1 MNTKIRRRTWIVTL
15 PMVGL
20 AAAYA
25 YFFYLP
31 GQRAITQ
38 LSEEVA
44 AAEAFVDQARDLAVI
59 VEPTR
64 QHLNKTRQYN
74 EVWEKAAPSGVG
86 LFTLL
91 GEINRLCKESG
102 ATATQFDPEEAVRRQ
117 RVQRI
122 PLLLGYSGSFSQI
135 CKFLNALEQLP
146 QTVWIENLRIEQS
159 GQDGANVHCELSLAI
174 FADNLDDSDQ
184 VDHSE

>member
-1 MNTKIRRRTWIVTL
+1 MYTKIRHRTWIVTL
-15 PMVGL
+15 PVAGL

-31 GQRAITQ
+31 GERAITQ
-38 LSEEVA
+38 LSEELA
-44 AAEAFVDQARDLAVI
+44 AAEAFVDQAQDLAV
-59 VEPTR
+59 VVKPTR
-64 QHLNKTRQYN
+64 QRLTETRQYN
-74 EVWEKAAPSGVG
+74 EVWEKADPSGAG
-86 LFTLL
+86 LFALL

-102 ATATQFDPEEAVRRQ
+102 ATTTQFDPEEAVRRQ
-117 RVQRI
+117 RVQSI
-122 PLLLGYSGSFSQI
+122 PLLLGCSGSFSQI

-146 QTVWIENLRIEQS
+146 QTVWIENLRMEQS

-174 FADNLDDSDQ
+174 FADNLGDSDQ